1 MNDKNFMS
9 YGDAETVFTEFADNI
24 NSKEPQIFKGTVEE
38 WNALTATEQAKYS
51 VKMIT
56 DDETGA
62 TVDAVID
69 GDMRAVTSNAVY
81 SALNAIGE
89 VQVKAISLTGNQTRT
104 MTFSIESNKSY
115 TYSAQEYSDTDGY
128 HSYARIV
135 RSMSSSDYDNLGVV
149 KLQWAKSDTTAT
161 LSIQN
166 TGAYDATLTV
176 FVTKITNG

>member
-38 WNALTATEQAKYS
+38 WDALTAEEQAFYS

-81 SALNAIGE
+81 DAINNIINYSTSERKVGTWIDG
-89 VQVKAISLTGNQTRT
+89 KPDR
-104 MTFSIESNKSY
+104 KS
-115 TYSAQEYSDTDGY
+115 
-128 HSYARIV
+128 
-135 RSMSSSDYDNLGVV
+135 VV
-149 KLQWAKSDTTAT
+149 
-161 LSIQN
+161 
-166 TGAYDATLTV
+166 
-176 FVTKITNG
+176 